1 MKEFLCKRKK
11 QSALVCA
18 VVVVVLVCLVAS
30 QIGKRRNV
38 VAQTIEPATT
48 TLQKGSFDQRVTAD
62 GTTEAANPYSIYI
75 ELSQEVEEV
84 FVEVEEEEE

>member
-1 MKEFLCKRKK
+1 MKEFLWKRKK

-62 GTTEAANPYSIYI
+62 GTTEAANPY
-75 ELSQEVEEV
+75 
-84 FVEVEEEEE
+84 